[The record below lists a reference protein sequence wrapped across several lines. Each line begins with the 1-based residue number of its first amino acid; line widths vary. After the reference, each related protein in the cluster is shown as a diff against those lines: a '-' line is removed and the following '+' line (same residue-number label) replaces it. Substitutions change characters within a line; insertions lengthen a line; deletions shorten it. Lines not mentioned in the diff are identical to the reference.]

1 LNFWSQLPFVRI
13 SLAWILGIIIAF
25 LLPQIFPWWMLL
37 GVVVV
42 FLVAAML
49 LQDVFSFKFR
59 HLSGVFILISLIS
72 LSVLY
77 LNLRQQYEMS
87 GHFSKVIDV
96 ESADDQVYILRLL
109 EDPQQKTNSYKAE
122 VEVVAV
128 KDSVEWTEV
137 NGKIILYF
145 EKDSVAIS
153 SLRYG
158 DYISIYGKPNEIA
171 PPSNPGQFNYKRYL
185 ERKKIYHQLYLKT
198 THWIALDKQKQNP
211 VYRFALNCREYLLDI
226 LLENGIKGKEYAVA
240 SAILLGYS
248 DKIDAK
254 LLQQYSGAGA
264 MHILCVSG
272 LHVGIVYVI
281 FSLLLFFLG
290 RTDKSRLIKSILLIL
305 LIWSYAVLTGLSP
318 SVMRASAMFSLVAIG
333 QNLRRDTNI
342 FNTLSASAFILF
354 LVDPMILF
362 DLGFQ
367 LSYSAVLGI
376 VLLQPPMHKLFFV
389 KNKILDKL
397 WSITT
402 VSIAAQIGTLPIS
415 LYYFHQFPNYFI
427 LTNILVIPA
436 SGAIIYSGIAVMLF
450 SFFPFLSSAIAYLL
464 TWMIKAMNFSIGGI
478 ESLPGSVT
486 KDIFLSAYELI
497 FLYII
502 IISLIAWVY
511 SKHKKWMFII
521 LSSILI
527 MTTLISIRKIQ
538 QTDKQRFICYSVN
551 KSTAL
556 EFSYGKQ
563 SIFLCD
569 TTLLNDYDKQSFF
582 VEGYRNANGIK
593 QINEYALSDTSIS
606 NSFFCK
612 RQDFIRFEPYTI
624 ACINQENYYYSYQNP
639 VEVDLIILSGKMKV
653 NLTRI
658 TDNYKFKLLLFD
670 SSVPF
675 YRTEEWKQACQEQ
688 AIPYHFISEKGAFSL
703 SW

>member
-13 SLAWILGIIIAF
+13 SIAWIVGIIIAV
-25 LLPQIFPWWMLL
+25 LLPQIFPWWILL

-42 FLVAAML
+42 FLVAAIL

-59 HLSGVFILISLIS
+59 HLSGVFILVSLVS

-96 ESADDQVYILRLL
+96 EKAEEQVYILRLL

-128 KDSVEWTEV
+128 KDSLEWTEV

-153 SLRYG
+153 DLSYG

-171 PPSNPGQFNYKRYL
+171 PPSNPGQFNYKRFL

-211 VYRFALNCREYLLDI
+211 IYRFALNCREYLLDI
-226 LLENGIKGKEYAVA
+226 LLENGIEGKEYAVA

-290 RTDKSRLIKSILLIL
+290 RTDKSRLVKSILLIL
-305 LIWSYAVLTGLSP
+305 LIWSYAILTGLSP

-397 WSITT
+397 WSIIT

-436 SGAIIYSGIAVMLF
+436 SGAIIYSGIGVMLF

-486 KDIFLSAYELI
+486 KDIFLSTYELI
-497 FLYII
+497 FLYFII
-502 IISLIAWVY
+502 VSLIAWVY
-511 SKHKKWMFII
+511 SKHKKWLFIM
-521 LSSILI
+521 LSSVLI
-527 MTTLISIRKIQ
+527 MTTLISLRKIQ
-538 QTDKQRFICYSVN
+538 QTDTHRFICYSVN
-551 KSTAL
+551 KSTAI
-556 EFSYGKQ
+556 EFSYGNQ

-569 TTLLNDYDKQSFF
+569 TTLQNDKDKQSFF
-582 VEGYRNANGIK
+582 VEGYRNTNGIK
-593 QINEYALSDTSIS
+593 HIEEYALSDTSITHP
-606 NSFFCK
+606 FFCK
-612 RQDFIRFEPYTI
+612 RKHFIRFEPYTI
-624 ACINQENYYYSYQNP
+624 ACINQENYYYSYENP
-639 VEVDLIILSGKMKV
+639 VEVDIVLLSGKMKV

-675 YRTEEWKQACQEQ
+675 YRTEEWKQACEEQ
-688 AIPYHFISEKGAFSL
+688 NIPYYFISEKGAFSL

>member
-1 LNFWSQLPFVRI
+1 
-13 SLAWILGIIIAF
+13 
-25 LLPQIFPWWMLL
+25 
-37 GVVVV
+37 
-42 FLVAAML
+42 
-49 LQDVFSFKFR
+49 
-59 HLSGVFILISLIS
+59 
-72 LSVLY
+72 
-77 LNLRQQYEMS
+77 MS
-87 GHFSKVIDV
+87 GHFSKQIDV
-96 ESADDQVYILRLL
+96 ENAEEQVYVLRLL
-109 EDPQQKTNSYKAE
+109 ESPQQKNNSYKAE

-128 KDSVEWTEV
+128 KDSTEWTEV
-137 NGKIILYF
+137 NGKMILYF

-153 SLRYG
+153 TLDYG
-158 DYISIYGKPNEIA
+158 DYISVYGKASEIA
-171 PPSNPGQFNYKRYL
+171 PPSNPGQFNYKRFL
-185 ERKKIYHQLYLKT
+185 ERKKIYHQIYVKT

-211 VYRFALNCREYLLDI
+211 IYRFALQCREYLLDI
-226 LLENGIKGKEYAVA
+226 LLENDIKGREYAVA

-290 RTDKSRLIKSILLIL
+290 RTDKSRFVKSILLIL

-342 FNTLSASAFILF
+342 FNTLSTSAFILF

-376 VLLQPPMHKLFFV
+376 VLLQSPMHKLFYV

-397 WSITT
+397 WAITT

-450 SFFPFLSSAIAYLL
+450 SFIPLLSSSIAFLL
-464 TWMIKAMNFSIGGI
+464 TWMIKAMNYSIGGI

-486 KDIFLSAYELI
+486 KDIFLSTYELI

-511 SKHKKWMFII
+511 SKQKKYIFIF
-521 LSSILI
+521 LASVLL
-527 MTTLISIRKIQ
+527 MTSLISIRKIQ
-538 QTDKQRFICYSVN
+538 QSDNQRFICYSVN
-551 KSTAL
+551 KATAM
-556 EFSYGKQ
+556 EFSYGNK
-563 SIFLCD
+563 SIFICD
-569 TTLLNDYDKQSFF
+569 TTLLNDYEKQRFF
-582 VEGYRNANGIK
+582 VDGYRNINGIK
-593 QINEYALSDTSIS
+593 NIEEYALSDTSIS
-606 NSFFCK
+606 NPFFCK
-612 RQDFIRFEPYTI
+612 QQQFIRFQPYTI
-624 ACINQENYYYSYQNP
+624 ACINQENYYYSYENP
-639 VEVDLIILSGKMKV
+639 VEVDLVLISGKMKV
-653 NLTRI
+653 NLSRI
-658 TDNYKFKLLLFD
+658 TDNYTFKLLLFD
-670 SSVPF
+670 NSVPF
-675 YRTEEWKQACQEQ
+675 YRIKEWKKACQEQ
-688 AIPYHFISEKGAFSL
+688 GLPYYFVSEKGAFSL

>member
-1 LNFWSQLPFVRI
+1 V
-13 SLAWILGIIIAF
+13 GIIIAVLVP
-25 LLPQIFPWWMLL
+25 LLFPWWILF
-37 GVVVV
+37 GVVLV
-42 FLVAAML
+42 FSVAAIL

-59 HLSGVFILISLIS
+59 HISGVLILISLVC
-72 LSVLY
+72 LSILY

-87 GHFSKVIDV
+87 GHFSKQIDV
-96 ESADDQVYILRLL
+96 ENAEEQVYVLRLL
-109 EDPQQKTNSYKAE
+109 ESPQQKNNSYKAE

-128 KDSVEWTEV
+128 KDSTEWTEV
-137 NGKIILYF
+137 NGKMILYF

-153 SLRYG
+153 TLDYG
-158 DYISIYGKPNEIA
+158 DYISVYGKASEIA
-171 PPSNPGQFNYKRYL
+171 PPSNPGQFNYKRFL
-185 ERKKIYHQLYLKT
+185 ERKKIYHQIYVKT

-211 VYRFALNCREYLLDI
+211 IYRFALQCREYLLDI
-226 LLENGIKGKEYAVA
+226 LLENDIKGREYAVA

-290 RTDKSRLIKSILLIL
+290 RTDKSRFVKSILLIL

-342 FNTLSASAFILF
+342 FNTLSTSAFILF

-376 VLLQPPMHKLFFV
+376 VLLQSPMHKLFYV

-397 WSITT
+397 WAITT

-450 SFFPFLSSAIAYLL
+450 SFIPLLSSSIAFLL
-464 TWMIKAMNFSIGGI
+464 TWMIKAMNYSIGGI

-486 KDIFLSAYELI
+486 KDIFLSTYELI

-511 SKHKKWMFII
+511 SKQKKYIFIF
-521 LSSILI
+521 LASVLL
-527 MTTLISIRKIQ
+527 MTSLISIRKIQ
-538 QTDKQRFICYSVN
+538 QSDNQRFICYSVN
-551 KSTAL
+551 KATAM
-556 EFSYGKQ
+556 EFSYGNK
-563 SIFLCD
+563 SIFICD
-569 TTLLNDYDKQSFF
+569 TTLLNDYEKQRFF
-582 VEGYRNANGIK
+582 VDGYRNINGIK
-593 QINEYALSDTSIS
+593 NIEEYALSDTSIS
-606 NSFFCK
+606 NPFFCK
-612 RQDFIRFEPYTI
+612 QQQFIRFQPYTI
-624 ACINQENYYYSYQNP
+624 ACINQENYYYSYENP
-639 VEVDLIILSGKMKV
+639 VEVDLVLISGKMKV
-653 NLTRI
+653 NLSRI
-658 TDNYKFKLLLFD
+658 TDNYTFKLLLFD
-670 SSVPF
+670 NSVPF
-675 YRTEEWKQACQEQ
+675 YRIKEWKKACQEQ
-688 AIPYHFISEKGAFSL
+688 GLPYYFVSEKGAFSL